1 MRRGG
6 ARATAGTGQKAASA
20 STSSQEEHDAAGR
33 VAVKVPLGQLT
44 HSLET
49 AVVFQGQRVQEAAA
63 DEDMEPGGQ
72 AKQTCGA
79 RMMMMMTTMMMMM
92 MMTRRSRRR
101 TRKVMMKMGS
111 SSGFIG
117 KAHVTYIRHMHMPHR
132 AGYLSAES
140 SVGTGEARR

>member
-1 MRRGG
+1 MRGG

-72 AKQTCGA
+72 AKQACGA
-79 RMMMMMTTMMMMM
+79 RMMMMMM

-117 KAHVTYIRHMHMPHR
+117 KAHVTSIRHTCHTVP
-132 AGYLSAES
+132 AI
-140 SVGTGEARR
+140 